1 MPKKAKPQELKPES
15 PARPIAGE
23 PAQGLSSWR
32 THCLSDEMA
41 GSLVT
46 TKSALAA
53 GAHVRRT
60 ETMRNL
66 SALQN
71 TTSRRIH
78 LNPHEQ
84 KALAFVDA
92 LIVFHATTSALF
104 DAIDKFMFDEQA
116 SLTPLFKAAKRWDTA
131 RQKLIEKI
139 RFIAY
144 LIDSP
149 DRPLDL
155 RMSMILTMQLREL
168 GSYGYGSL
176 FGCGIYDA
184 QVMRATLARCSLQMR
199 MWLLNKIGALDRQT
213 SKVAA
218 MLALPRPSAAG
229 DGPAADDPALHRDDV
244 TILRVLAV
252 ENRAMHQVDIETATT
267 KLRPPLSR
275 ATIGKRL
282 KALRD
287 LGLVHRPH
295 GDRGGD
301 AITAPGREALRRV
314 PLGGD

>member
-1 MPKKAKPQELKPES
+1 MPKKGKPQKLKPKP
-15 PARPIAGE
+15 PARLIAVE
-23 PAQGLSSWR
+23 PALGLSSWR
-32 THCLSDEMA
+32 THCLSDEVA
-41 GSLVT
+41 GFLLT

-66 SALQN
+66 SAPQN
-71 TTSRRIH
+71 TTSGRIH

-84 KALAFVDA
+84 KALAFLDA
-92 LIVFHATTSALF
+92 VKVFYATTSALF
-104 DAIDKFMFDEQA
+104 DAVDKFMCDEQA
-116 SLTPLFKAAKRWDTA
+116 SLTPLLKAAKRWDTT

-149 DRPLDL
+149 ERPLDL
-155 RMSMILTMQLREL
+155 RMSLILTMQLREL
-168 GSYGYGSL
+168 SSHGYVSL
-176 FGCGIYDA
+176 FGCGIHDA
-184 QVMRATLARCSLQMR
+184 QTMRAALARWDFQMR
-199 MWLLNKIGALDRQT
+199 PWLAGKIAALDRQI

-218 MLALPRPSAAG
+218 MLALPRPPAEG
-229 DGPAADDPALHRDDV
+229 DGPAAGDLVLHRDDV
-244 TILRVLAV
+244 TILRVLAA
-252 ENRAMHQVDIETATT
+252 ENRATHQADIETATT

-301 AITAPGREALRRV
+301 AITGQGREALRRV